1 MQGEGSW
8 GGGLHEGTACTG
20 CFLAGHTAFAYQDL
34 EVVSAGWDVFDS
46 VDWPGMDA
54 SGDHPTRGAGSFE
67 GFGLE
72 EDLLSISIVGCVD
85 DAVVSEVQENRRR
98 VESTGIRGTRLVVP
112 CVMVCLDNIHFLR
125 RDCEPY
131 LFWGHHAKT

>member
-1 MQGEGSW
+1 MPPVGMSLTWWIGLAWMRAVTTPHEV
-8 GGGLHEGTACTG
+8 GG
-20 CFLAGHTAFAYQDL
+20 
-34 EVVSAGWDVFDS
+34 
-46 VDWPGMDA
+46 
-54 SGDHPTRGAGSFE
+54 FE
-67 GFGLE
+67 GFGLDQ
-72 EDLLSISIVGCVD
+72 DLLSISFVGCVD

-112 CVMVCLDNIHFLR
+112 CVMVCLDDIHFLT